1 MVRQIS
7 MALVLVAMGATLAAA
22 DVQIQAGGATFPN
35 PIYQQWIKDFGQ
47 AHSDVKIAYAAKGS
61 GAGIGG
67 MLDKTFDFAGSD
79 APMNDDELK
88 KAQAANSDVVEIPSV
103 AGAVVLAY
111 NIPGFSGDLKLSGSA
126 VADIY
131 LGKITKWND
140 SAITSLNPGV
150 NLPDADIT
158 TVHRSDGS
166 GTNFVFTSYLCT
178 QSDDFQTNVNF
189 GKTVNWPN
197 GQGASGNA
205 GVTQAVQKTDGAL
218 GYIELNY
225 ALKNNISFSLLQN
238 NNGNF
243 IKASP
248 QTVSAAG
255 EGAVA
260 DMDADK
266 TLAVR
271 LWSRDGDQ
279 VYPISS
285 FTYLI
290 CYKDLSYLKD
300 QAKAQAI
307 VDFFWYATHDGQS
320 NAADLTYAGLSTGV
334 QQRVEQAIETI
345 TFNSQPLHPANK

>member
-1 MVRQIS
+1 MFRFLQAGAAI
-7 MALVLVAMGATLAAA
+7 LTMGVGIAAA

-35 PIYQQWIKDFGQ
+35 PIYQEWIKDFGQ
-47 AHSDVKIAYAAKGS
+47 VHSDIKIAYASKGS

-67 MLDKTFDFAGSD
+67 LLDKTFDFAGSD
-79 APMNDDELK
+79 APMNAEEMK
-88 KAQAANSDVVEIPSV
+88 KAQAASGDVVEIPSV

-111 NIPGFSGDLKLSGSA
+111 NLPGVGGDLKLSGPV
-126 VADIY
+126 VADIF

-140 SAITSLNPGV
+140 PAIAALNPDLT
-150 NLPDADIT
+150 LPGTDIT

-166 GTNFVFTSYLCT
+166 GTNYVFSSYLAT
-178 QSDDFQTNVNF
+178 QSDDFQTKVGF

-197 GQGASGNA
+197 GQGGSGNA

-225 ALKNNISFSLLQN
+225 ALAQHIPFALLQN
-238 NNGNF
+238 NNGKF

-248 QTVSAAG
+248 ESVSAAG
-255 EGAVA
+255 EGAVKA
-260 DMDADK
+260 MDEDK

-271 LWSRDGDQ
+271 LWSRDGDD
-279 VYPISS
+279 VYPIAS

-290 CYKDLSYLKD
+290 CYQDLGYLKD
-300 QAKAQAI
+300 RAKAQAI

-320 NAADLTYAGLSTGV
+320 KASELTYAPLSSGV
-334 QQRVEQAIETI
+334 QQRVEQMIETI
-345 TFNSQPLHPANK
+345 TFNGQALHPPK